1 MFLFSTSLS
10 KLPLETT
17 IKNYRQLLK
26 TKGQRQN
33 TFTYQQQSATL
44 VPAKINKSLSHFES
58 DLLLLSTSSD
68 KNIVPSKTEK
78 INNSCFTK
86 SFSIT

>member
-26 TKGQRQN
+26 TKGQRQKHLHFSSN
-33 TFTYQQQSATL
+33 LYPL
-44 VPAKINKSLSHFES
+44 KINKSLSHFAN
-58 DLLLLSTSSD
+58 DLRLLSTCSD
-68 KNIVPSKTEK
+68 KNIVPSKTDK
-78 INNSCFTK
+78 TNNSCFTK